1 MFTENYWNIIFILKY
16 KHTSISYSYKISME
30 VLIETEIC
38 ALRYSSPVSGQGVF
52 LWTLTQKSTF
62 PNEFGGEMRATD
74 KVIQKNQNT
83 AKKSK
88 IGYTVTKWRPK
99 NQFPS
104 RDIKFPTQ
112 NGKTTF
118 PKEFFLE
125 IRLIIVNSKYNY
137 TAEIKFEKKLFGC
150 AFKGKTN
157 FEQRPKYAYLCLL
170 AELAHGRWKFCC
182 HQKKCKV
189 KLD

>member
-1 MFTENYWNIIFILKY
+1 MESWLVPLTLKW
-16 KHTSISYSYKISME
+16 S
-30 VLIETEIC
+30 
-38 ALRYSSPVSGQGVF
+38 RYSVLPLLSGQGGS

-62 PNEFGGEMRATD
+62 ANEFGGEMQATD

-88 IGYTVTKWRPK
+88 IRYTVTKWRPK

-104 RDIKFPTQ
+104 RDIKFPTK
-112 NGKTTF
+112 NGKTIF

-125 IRLIIVNSKYNY
+125 IWLIIQDCKYNY

-150 AFKGKTN
+150 TFMGKKFLN
-157 FEQRPKYAYLCLL
+157 SALKMLIYAN
-170 AELAHGRWKFCC
+170 
-182 HQKKCKV
+182 
-189 KLD
+189 